1 MGLIQD
7 CDVGRLLQDPG
18 LMEEVVKGIVEDSNV
33 MDSLAEDIADKL
45 QDALQDDP
53 DMRKRIVESAVTNDA
68 FKKRS

>member
-7 CDVGRLLQDPG
+7 GDVGRLLQDPG